1 MGKDGEDMGETTLH
15 IQMRDML
22 KRPVF
27 RKAEV
32 LASERALTRYVRW
45 VHIMEVPEVGN
56 LLNGGELVLTTGIGW
71 QDNAQ
76 QGLSFLRQLI
86 AHGAAGLCI
95 ELGAHTKSQLGA
107 MKEIAS
113 AEDFPLI
120 WFHEQVR
127 YIDITQDLHFTLL
140 RSHQRL
146 IAELDTLTTSFNQLL
161 LNGDGVQ
168 PLLRLLSRT
177 TGYDVALYPLE
188 GEASA
193 VPYCAPEHLEA
204 RRQSWFSHRESVS
217 TRMESRTEHTSPT
230 EFCSSPGTLSLSVQA
245 LEYTFADLVLTTA
258 KPSNHDLDLE
268 NQHQPSNE
276 FILQAMERCAAAIAQ
291 DWMRTKYMEEKRR
304 YKEDMWVI
312 DWLNGHHSP
321 KEIHE
326 YLSTASPLLATGTGT
341 IILFERIPGYSD
353 SLKLQ
358 KLLIQRNIVSRSIFS
373 REGFT
378 LYSTVLNH
386 QIILIIIDPQPGV
399 QRKSHLWN
407 CIQQL
412 QQHEADQT
420 HHLFSGLLGIGQSCA
435 NLARIKDSLDSAK
448 ETLSI
453 QKDIG
458 AMQQPFYSNLHCYR
472 IIAGMKQSG
481 SLEDFI
487 EEYLGPIIRYD
498 AEKGGQLL
506 HTLKQYFVLCC
517 SKQETATR
525 LFIVRQTLYHR
536 LHKIET
542 LLGEDYVLPEK
553 RVAIELAI
561 YGYEYV
567 HGPIA

>member
-1 MGKDGEDMGETTLH
+1 MGETTLQL
-15 IQMRDML
+15 QMRDML

-32 LASERALTRYVRW
+32 LASERALERYVRW
-45 VHIMEVPEVGN
+45 VHIMEVPDVGN

-71 QDNAQ
+71 QDDEQ

-86 AHGAAGLCI
+86 ARGAAGLCI

-107 MKEIAS
+107 MKEIA
-113 AEDFPLI
+113 AADDFPLI

-127 YIDITQDLHFTLL
+127 YIDITQDLHFALI
-140 RSHQRL
+140 RSHQRML
-146 IAELDTLTTSFNQLL
+146 AELDNLTTSFNQLL

-177 TGYDVALYPLE
+177 TGYPVALYPLE

-193 VPYCAPEHLEA
+193 VPYCPPELLEN
-204 RRQSWFSHRESVS
+204 RRMAWLTQRSH
-217 TRMESRTEHTSPT
+217 
-230 EFCSSPGTLSLSVQA
+230 SSQTDQMGQKNRSGQPMDALTLPIQA
-245 LEYTFADLVLTTA
+245 LEYTFADLVLFLEKLPDHELELQRH
-258 KPSNHDLDLE
+258 KPSD
-268 NQHQPSNE
+268 E
-276 FILQAMERCAAAIAQ
+276 FVIQAVERCAAAIAQ

-312 DWLNGHHSP
+312 DWLNGHHTA
-321 KEIHE
+321 KEIQE
-326 YLSTASPLLATGTGT
+326 YLISRGPLLASSKGTVV
-341 IILFERIPGYSD
+341 LFDSNPSYTD

-358 KLLIQRNIVSRSIFS
+358 KLLIQRNIVARSVFS

-378 LYSTVLNH
+378 LFSTVLNH
-386 QIILIIIDPQPGV
+386 QIILIILDPQPV
-399 QRKSHLWN
+399 PQRKSSLWR
-407 CIQQL
+407 CIEQL
-412 QQHEADQT
+412 QQHEIDQT
-420 HHLFSGLLGIGQSCA
+420 HRLFSGLLGIGHSCTD
-435 NLARIKDSLDSAK
+435 LSRLKDSLDAAK
-448 ETLSI
+448 ETLRI
-453 QKDIG
+453 QKDTG
-458 AMQQPFYSNLHCYR
+458 PMQQPFYSNLHGYR

-481 SLEDFI
+481 NLEDFI
-487 EEYLGPIIRYD
+487 EEYLGPVIRHD

-506 HTLKQYFVLCC
+506 RTLKQYFVLCC
-517 SKQETATR
+517 SKQETATA

-536 LHKIET
+536 LDKIEA

-561 YGYEYV
+561 YAYEYV

>member
-1 MGKDGEDMGETTLH
+1 MGETTLH

-32 LASERALTRYVRW
+32 LASERALERYVRW
-45 VHIMEVPEVGN
+45 VHIMEVTEVGN

-71 QDNAQ
+71 QDDEK
-76 QGLSFLRQLI
+76 QGLSFMRQLI
-86 AHGAAGLCI
+86 ARGAAGLCI
-95 ELGAHTKSQLGA
+95 ELGAYTKSQLGP
-107 MKEIAS
+107 MKELA
-113 AEDFPLI
+113 AEADFPLI

-127 YIDITQDLHFTLL
+127 YIDITQDLHFALI
-140 RSHQRL
+140 RSHQRML
-146 IAELDTLTTSFNQLL
+146 AELDSLTTSFNQLL

-177 TGYDVALYPLE
+177 TGYPVALYPLD

-193 VPYCAPEHLEA
+193 VPYCPPAQLEI
-204 RRQSWFSHRESVS
+204 RRQEWLSRRGHSDDEDHLGDHSVQRNHS
-217 TRMESRTEHTSPT
+217 VHSLDAL
-230 EFCSSPGTLSLSVQA
+230 TLPVQA
-245 LEYTFADLVLTTA
+245 LDYEFADLVLMLDKLTDHEPESSNR
-258 KPSNHDLDLE
+258 PSD
-268 NQHQPSNE
+268 E
-276 FILQAMERCAAAIAQ
+276 FIIQALERCAAAIAQ

-312 DWLNGHHSP
+312 DWLNGHHSA

-326 YLSTASPLLATGTGT
+326 YVSAANAQLASGIGTV
-341 IILFERIPGYSD
+341 ILFDSNPNYTD

-358 KLLIQRNIVSRSIFS
+358 KLLIQRNIVARSVFS
-373 REGFT
+373 REGFS

-386 QIILIIIDPQPGV
+386 QIILIILDPLPGS
-399 QRKSHLWN
+399 QRKSSLWR
-407 CIQQL
+407 CIEQL
-412 QQHEADQT
+412 QQHEQEQT
-420 HHLFSGLLGIGQSCA
+420 HRLFSGLFGIGHSCA
-435 NLARIKDSLDSAK
+435 DLSRLKDSLEAAK
-448 ETLSI
+448 DTLRI

-458 AMQQPFYSNLHCYR
+458 VMQQPFYSNLHCYR
-472 IIAGMKQSG
+472 IIASMKQSG
-481 SLEDFI
+481 SLDDFI
-487 EEYLGPIIRYD
+487 EEYLGPVICYD

-506 HTLKQYFVLCC
+506 RTLKQYFILCC
-517 SKQETATR
+517 SKQETATA

-542 LLGEDYVLPEK
+542 LLGDDYTLPEK

-561 YGYEYV
+561 YAYEYV
-567 HGPIA
+567 HGPLA